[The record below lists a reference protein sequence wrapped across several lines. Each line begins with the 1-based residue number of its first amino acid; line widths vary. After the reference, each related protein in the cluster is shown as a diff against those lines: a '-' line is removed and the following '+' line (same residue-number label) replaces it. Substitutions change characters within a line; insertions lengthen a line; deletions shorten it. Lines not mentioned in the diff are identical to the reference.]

1 MKLHKLRVKRTA
13 AIYSMGAE
21 DAESF
26 WLITHGYAM
35 CADQA
40 LKKFRSLDNGN
51 NYMVA
56 PEALSRFYIDFKGQ
70 RTAVAS
76 WMTSRERLDEIDD
89 YAHYLSEVLRTY
101 RRGKKTILFGFSQGG
116 TTMWRFINQI
126 KPDFDVFINWAGDIP
141 EDTNYDMPYLQ
152 GKRLIYVFGK
162 NDQYVDNNRIK
173 AFEDFAGELK
183 MDIRFMSYDGDHRIY
198 EDVLNS
204 ITRII

>member
-1 MKLHKLRVKRTA
+1 
-13 AIYSMGAE
+13 
-21 DAESF
+21 
-26 WLITHGYAM
+26 
-35 CADQA
+35 
-40 LKKFRSLDNGN
+40 
-51 NYMVA
+51 
-56 PEALSRFYIDFKGQ
+56 
-70 RTAVAS
+70 
-76 WMTSRERLDEIDD
+76 
-89 YAHYLSEVLRTY
+89 
-101 RRGKKTILFGFSQGG
+101 
-116 TTMWRFINQI
+116 MWRFINQI